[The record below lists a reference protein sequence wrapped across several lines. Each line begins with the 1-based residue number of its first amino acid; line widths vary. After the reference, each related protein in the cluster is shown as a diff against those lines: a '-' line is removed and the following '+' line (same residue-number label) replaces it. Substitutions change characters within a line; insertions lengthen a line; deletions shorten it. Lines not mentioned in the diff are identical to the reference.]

1 MPEQIKPNSTVERGF
16 VDTGSLPKSP
26 YADLIGALQQNTR
39 SGINV
44 LGMAVEAERANIEEK
59 LSSPLLTAEEID
71 EIEKNAKFPVARLMA
86 KNRKGQFLAEQER
99 ATIEDD
105 LASAT
110 DVVDARDRLVAHQA
124 RVLEGINDAGV
135 AAGVRE
141 HFAAMGAPL
150 LGEAAKRREVI
161 RDIGERADVNGTLA
175 AAAKKGGVY
184 LSEIITGSIKDQMMT
199 DPTKVS
205 DLHTDAAQTIANRYA
220 ENPDTA
226 DDLYQAIDTV
236 VGTPGAVLLE
246 SDKDKYLG
254 VKAGIQAEERA
265 RNRRALAGVTST
277 KREEAAKR
285 LIFAHVR
292 ANPRG
297 TPLPPDLADLIETD
311 FKDPKAGE
319 KWLLDLQAQ
328 QGKPGVV
335 GSDPYNRA
343 LSALKSSLPTDAFTG
358 GRDPVAAERRISVF
372 NRLAASVDP
381 SVLDDD
387 QLAENTMSE
396 LASRAE
402 QLAAKEDEL
411 LTRTKEQRE
420 LVLREQAVSGRA
432 ALQAGDVERAAK
444 IAKRI
449 EQFKANPENRIL
461 QREIVRSDLFRYAE
475 SLGIDIQ
482 DDLIDLYP

>member
-16 VDTGSLPKSP
+16 VDTGSLPRSP

-39 SGINV
+39 SGINL

-86 KNRKGQFLAEQER
+86 KNRKGQFLAEQQR

-110 DVVDARDRLVAHQA
+110 DVVDARDRLIAHQA

-254 VKAGIQAEERA
+254 VKAAIQSEERA

-285 LIFAHVR
+285 LIFGFVR
-292 ANPRG
+292 THPRG
-297 TPLPPDLADLIETD
+297 TPLPPELADLIETD

-319 KWLLDLQAQ
+319 KWYLDLQAQ

-335 GSDPYNRA
+335 GSDAYRRG
-343 LSALKSSLPTDAFTG
+343 LSALKAAIPDEG
-358 GRDPVAAERRISVF
+358 YGKDPVLIERRVSIY
-372 NRLAASVDP
+372 NRLSAAVSP
-381 SVLDDD
+381 SVLDDP
-387 QLAENTMSE
+387 QLLENTMSE
-396 LASRAE
+396 LSSRAE
-402 QLAAKEDEL
+402 QLAAKEEEL
-411 LTRTKEQRE
+411 LKRLKDERA
-420 LVLREQAVSGRA
+420 LVMREQAVAGRA
-432 ALQAGDVERAAK
+432 AKRAGDIEKATK
-444 IAKRI
+444 IAQRI
-449 EQFKANPENRIL
+449 QNFKANPENRIM
-461 QREIVRSDLFRYAE
+461 QREIVRSDLYRYAE

-482 DDLIDLYP
+482 DDLIDLFP